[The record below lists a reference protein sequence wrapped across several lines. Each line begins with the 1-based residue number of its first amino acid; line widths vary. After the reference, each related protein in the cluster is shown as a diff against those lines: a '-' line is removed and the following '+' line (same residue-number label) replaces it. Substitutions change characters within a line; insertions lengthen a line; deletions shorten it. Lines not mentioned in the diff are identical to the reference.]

1 MNLRTAGVGGGFLGA
16 VFLAGPFTM
25 IKLNPAL
32 GLPRMDDDAAR
43 ACGAGLVAAAVALVL
58 WCWVVVVRVGEGT
71 PVPVE
76 PPRRLVVAG
85 PYRFSRNPNYLG
97 YLIALVGL
105 FLYRGELALL
115 AYAAFYAGMIHL
127 WIDRDEEPGLRRR
140 FGGPY
145 GAYEERVPRWLPLRR
160 PALTAR
166 PGL

>member
-1 MNLRTAGVGGGFLGA
+1 MNLRTAVVGGGFLGA
-16 VFLAGPFTM
+16 VFLAGPLTM

-32 GLPRMDDDAAR
+32 GLPRVDDDAAR

-85 PYRFSRNPNYLG
+85 PYRYSRNPNYLG

-105 FLYRGELALL
+105 FLYRGEVALL

-127 WIDRDEEPGLRRR
+127 WIVRYEEPGLRRR

-145 GAYEERVPRWLPLRR
+145 GAYEERVPRWLPVRR
-160 PALTAR
+160 AALTAR